1 MGGERSS
8 TPRKRLSG
16 RICYSCKSPIP
27 PPEKPGEQLCQ
38 RCKQANAPRRR
49 VYMSFM
55 LRQDWFCQFLEADCK
70 TPLPRKL
77 TFQDPAKIIELAER
91 GGYGKSLEDRQWL
104 EHAIEM
110 GRGGIWLELA
120 EEQYGKLLRP

>member
-8 TPRKRLSG
+8 TTRMRLSG
-16 RICYSCKSPIP
+16 RICYSCKSPIS

-38 RCKQANAPRRR
+38 RCKQANARRR

-91 GGYGKSLEDRQWL
+91 GGYGKSLEDRQLL

-110 GRGGIWLELA
+110 GRGGIWLELT
-120 EEQYGKLLRP
+120 EEQYRKLKHH